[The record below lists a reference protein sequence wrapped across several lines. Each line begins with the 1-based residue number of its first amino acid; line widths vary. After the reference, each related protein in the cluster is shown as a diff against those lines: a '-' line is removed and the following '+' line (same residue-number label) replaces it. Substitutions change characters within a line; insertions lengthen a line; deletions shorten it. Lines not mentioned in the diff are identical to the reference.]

1 MKKYFLT
8 GLATLLPLAITLML
22 VVFLVDLLTNPF
34 INLVTSLLQGP
45 LSSLNLP
52 TEPHFV
58 RVTRQLLI
66 LIVLFL
72 FTLLLG
78 IAARWFFVR
87 TLLSTGDKLIHRIPL
102 VNKVYKTTKDIIHSL
117 FGDQAHSFQ
126 QVVMT
131 PFPYNGC
138 YALGFVTSECS
149 LAGNEMVSVFVLTT
163 PNPTTGY
170 LVMRKKS
177 DLIYLNMKSNEAIR
191 YVVSCG
197 VIPPTDSE

>member
-1 MKKYFLT
+1 
-8 GLATLLPLAITLML
+8 ML
-22 VVFLVDLLTNPF
+22 VAFLVDLLTNPF
-34 INLVTSLLQGP
+34 VNLVTSLLEGP
-45 LSSLNLP
+45 LSSLDLP

-58 RVTRQLLI
+58 RFISQLLT
-66 LIVLFL
+66 LVFLFV

-78 IAARWFFVR
+78 VAARWFFVR
-87 TLLSTGDKLIHRIPL
+87 TLLSTGDQLIHRIPL
-102 VNKVYKTTKDIIHSL
+102 VNKVYKTTKEIIQSL

-138 YALGFVTSECS
+138 YALGFVTGECT
-149 LAGNEMVSVFVLTT
+149 LAGSEMVSVFVLTT

-177 DLIYLNMKSNEAIR
+177 DLIYLDMKSNEAVR

-197 VIPPTDSE
+197 VIPPTDPQ

>member
-22 VVFLVDLLTNPF
+22 IAFLVDLLTNPF

-45 LSSLNLP
+45 LSSLKLP

-58 RVTRQLLI
+58 RFVSQLLI
-66 LIVLFL
+66 LIFLFL

-117 FGDQAHSFQ
+117 LGDQSQSFQ

-138 YALGFVTSECS
+138 YALGLVTSECT
-149 LAGNEMVSVFVLTT
+149 LAGSDIVSVFILTT

-170 LVMRKKS
+170 LIMRKKS
-177 DLIYLNMKSNEAIR
+177 DLIYLDMKSNEAVR

-197 VIPPTDSE
+197 VIPPTDPQ

>member
-22 VVFLVDLLTNPF
+22 VIFLVDLLTNPF

-45 LSSLNLP
+45 FSSLNLP
-52 TEPHFV
+52 AEPHLVRFV
-58 RVTRQLLI
+58 SQLFI
-66 LIVLFL
+66 LIFLFL

-78 IAARWFFVR
+78 VAARWFLVR
-87 TLLSTGDKLIHRIPL
+87 TLLSTGDKILHRIPL
-102 VNKVYKTTKDIIHSL
+102 VNKVYKTTKEIIQSL

-131 PFPYNGC
+131 PFPYDDC
-138 YALGFVTSECS
+138 YALGFVTNDCS
-149 LAGNEMVSVFVLTT
+149 LAGSEMVSVFVLTT

-170 LVMRKKS
+170 LVIRKKS
-177 DLIYLNMKSNEAIR
+177 DLIYLDMKSNEAVR

-197 VIPPTDSE
+197 VIIPTDSQ